1 MRTNT
6 VIIPTVK
13 VTTMSSIKL
22 TKVNAV
28 AMIKASTALIR

>member
-13 VTTMSSIKL
+13 VTIMSSIKL
-22 TKVNAV
+22 TKVNAI
-28 AMIKASTALIR
+28 AMIEASIALIR